1 MRNLDISVIVPM
13 YNVEKFILPLLKD
26 LKKQEVNNAEFLLIN
41 DGSTDST
48 NKLVKKFINSS
59 YDRRFILLNKENG
72 GVSSA
77 RNYGLQLASGKYI
90 LFIDADDR
98 LNNDFLKKY
107 LEQIKQNKTEIEVFP
122 VMKTDSLGNV
132 EGKIDYAQIYNNGII
147 TSKEFMKYICTGKAY
162 GFLFSFI
169 FKKEL
174 WQNVKFSEQALYE
187 EDLLAVC
194 TIMLKNPNIKMHIN
208 KEAYYYY
215 ANNNQSVSH
224 TIKPSTLY
232 MNLQYVNKSLMEILK
247 NSSEKHELEN
257 YMLNMKLD
265 SLIMIIQA
273 SIYNADNKYYRLAK
287 FEFLNKVQKLK
298 YISIKIMIK
307 RLAQVLFLLFGRKK
321 AFIRKYRK
329 NKN

>member
-132 EGKIDYAQIYNNGII
+132 ESKIDYAQIYNNGII

-273 SIYNADNKYYRLAK
+273 SIYNADNKY
-287 FEFLNKVQKLK
+287 
-298 YISIKIMIK
+298 
-307 RLAQVLFLLFGRKK
+307 
-321 AFIRKYRK
+321 FIVC
-329 NKN
+329 